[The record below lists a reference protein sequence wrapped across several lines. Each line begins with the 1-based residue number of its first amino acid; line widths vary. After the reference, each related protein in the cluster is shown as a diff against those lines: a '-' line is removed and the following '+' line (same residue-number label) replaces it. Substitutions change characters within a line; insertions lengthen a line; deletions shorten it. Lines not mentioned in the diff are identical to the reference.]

1 MPEPS
6 EHPAPADGI
15 LASDAER
22 DRTLATLNEAAAEGR
37 LTLEEMTGRV
47 DGALTARTRGELA
60 TVISDLPAAAVA
72 PPARRKPTRWLV
84 GILGGMDRA
93 GRWRIARR
101 CWIVNIMG
109 GCDLDLRGATVEDR
123 DTEIVVFSLMGGS
136 TIVVPEG
143 LDVDL
148 GGFAI
153 LGGNSLESPGVA
165 PAADAPSVRVRAYS
179 LMGGTDVRTEP
190 ARALTPSTD

>member
-1 MPEPS
+1 MPEPPG
-6 EHPAPADGI
+6 HPEPAKGI

-22 DRTLATLNEAAAEGR
+22 DETLATLNDATAEGR
-37 LTLEEMTGRV
+37 LTLEELVGRV
-47 DGALTARTRGELA
+47 DTVLKARTRRELTA
-60 TVISDLPAAAVA
+60 LTSDLPVQAAAA
-72 PPARRKPTRWLV
+72 DRAKPTRWLV

-93 GRWRIARR
+93 GRWRVARR
-101 CWIVNIMG
+101 CRIVNIMG

-148 GGFAI
+148 GGVAI

-165 PAADAPSVRVRAYS
+165 PTADAPSVRVRAYS
-179 LMGGTDVRTEP
+179 LMGGTDVKTKP
-190 ARALTPSTD
+190 AHALTPPTD

>member
-1 MPEPS
+1 MPEPP
-6 EHPAPADGI
+6 ERPPAADGI

-22 DRTLATLNEAAAEGR
+22 DRTLATLNDAAAEGR

-47 DGALTARTRGELA
+47 DRALAARTRGDLA
-60 TVISDLPAAAVA
+60 QITSDLPAAVT
-72 PPARRKPTRWLV
+72 PPTWHKPTRWLV

-101 CWIVNIMG
+101 CWIINVMG
-109 GCDLDLRGATVEDR
+109 GCDLDLRGATVEHHNTD
-123 DTEIVVFSLMGGS
+123 IIVFSLMGGS
-136 TIVVPEG
+136 NIVVPEG

-153 LGGNSLESPGVA
+153 MGGNTLESPGVA

-179 LMGGTDVRTEP
+179 LMGGTDVRTKP
-190 ARALTPSTD
+190 ARTLTPPAG